1 MIQLF
6 TAVGSY
12 KIRKNEGGSQY
23 PVVILKNQEYLLNIP
38 EMVLWSSLVWQI
50 STYDE
55 MQGYFER
62 KITEAG
68 FLQQLDMDRTLD
80 SLLSKGLVVSSG
92 DNAGVD
98 ALYNLVSKLYIV
110 PVSDNPITKIS
121 AFLHL
126 TIIQKVPF
134 KITKGIFVIDE
145 LTYDEKLVMKLVR
158 QTLLSTAELI
168 KCIHRSCFNLK
179 ANEKV
184 LDACYDDEW
193 TTCDNIHIPAMNYKE
208 QKPVL
213 QAVSNLY
220 LKKRITFITL

>member
-1 MIQLF
+1 MIQLY

-12 KIRKNEGGSQY
+12 EIRKSESNMKY

-38 EMVLWSSLVWQI
+38 EMVLWSSLEWRI

-55 MQGYFER
+55 MRER
-62 KITEAG
+62 FKQKIKDAG
-68 FLQQLDMDRTLD
+68 FAEKPDIDITLEH
-80 SLLSKGLVVSSG
+80 LLSKGIVVSSS
-92 DNAGVD
+92 DNVGID
-98 ALYNLVSKLYIV
+98 ALYNLISKLYIV
-110 PVSDNPITKIS
+110 PVSDNLITKIG
-121 AFLHL
+121 AFLRL
-126 TIIQKVPF
+126 TVLQRVPF
-134 KITKGIFVIDE
+134 KITKAIFINDE

-158 QTLLSTAELI
+158 QTMLSTAELI
-168 KCIHRSCFNLK
+168 KCVHRSCFNLK
-179 ANEKV
+179 SNEKV

-208 QKPVL
+208 QRPVL